1 METNQ
6 TARPVFLKV
15 LCILSFI
22 TIGFNGI
29 LLITGMLSGPPA
41 LNELEEV
48 SAQLSQQANE
58 MRTLGSPGLAD
69 MIDQLNEMNFALNE
83 HFWTTTLLT
92 ALGLIAGYLGVL
104 WMWHGKKIGFHS
116 YVIYNL
122 ISVFSVY
129 VIVPAESVP
138 VIQPIFGSII
148 SGIFILMYS
157 RNLHW
162 MR

>member
-6 TARPVFLKV
+6 AARPVLLKV

-22 TIGFNGI
+22 TIGLNGI
-29 LLITGMLSGPPA
+29 FLILGVLSGPPT
-41 LNELEEV
+41 LTEQQEV
-48 SAQLSQQANE
+48 SAQLTQQANE
-58 MRTLGSPGLAD
+58 IREHGSPGLAK
-69 MIDQLNEMNFALNE
+69 MIDQLNEMNFVLSA
-83 HFWTTTLLT
+83 HFWTSTLLT

-116 YVIYNL
+116 YVIYCL
-122 ISVFSVY
+122 ISIFSVY
-129 VIVPAESVP
+129 VFVPAETVP
-138 VIQPIFGSII
+138 LIQPIFGSII
-148 SGIFILMYS
+148 SGIFVFLYS